1 MKNAGNTPNASM
13 EPFQYYVSRNGASRL
28 RRWLM
33 WLVALL
39 GLITAAIVVIGL
51 IPFPPDVPP
60 AGASNGNPGDGGL
73 RRAFP
78 EMKLRPS
85 NQTTQEKIE
94 LGRLLYFD
102 PVLSRDN
109 EQSCATCHHPDLG
122 FSDGRLTS
130 MGLGGKGV
138 GPDRQGGK
146 QVRRSA
152 PTIWNAA
159 FNNKQFWDGR
169 ANDLEE
175 QASFPITSPDEM
187 NQDRDELV
195 KELKAIPEYVRLF
208 DKAFSGDGGSSV
220 TFNNV
225 TSAIAAFER
234 TIISDNSPFDRYAAG
249 DQTALTVEQR
259 RGLTLFRSLKT
270 RCFECHGFPT
280 FANPDF
286 KVVGVPKM
294 PGQPDDFGRSEIEG
308 GEPYKNA
315 FKVPTLRNV
324 ALTAPYM
331 HNGRFQTLEE
341 VIDFYSDGGGQG
353 EGLQLPNLDDKI
365 RRFKL
370 SDQEKR
376 DLIAFLYA
384 LTDESKKPEIPET
397 VPSSLPVVRR
407 LTPKARGS
415 AMLPPANVAIAEI
428 IPPTEVGGS
437 LKPNPARANPP
448 TAVGGSLKPKQ
459 AKAISPT
466 AVGGSLKPAQAGVI
480 PSAAVDGSLKPNLQQ
495 RQPAVL
501 RINQGESIQAA
512 LDRCVPGDTIE
523 IRPGAYNE
531 TLLVD
536 VDNITIR
543 GLKENDRRPILDGQ
557 NRLTDAVITS
567 SHNFTIENLI
577 IKDYVNNGVTV
588 HGGQNATFRD
598 LEVHNAGL
606 YGVYPVEC
614 RGVLVE
620 RVLATD
626 IKDAAIYVGQSRDI
640 IVRDCE
646 VHSNVTGIEIEN
658 SVHALVENNY
668 AHDNTGGILVFL
680 LPNNPSK
687 VGSDT
692 AVRKNRI
699 INNNRPNFGDP
710 TSIVG
715 KVQPGTGLLIMAAD
729 RTTVTENEIRGND
742 SFGIAVVGLAIA
754 FPKGK
759 TFDVGAIPEGNKIFN
774 NKLSENGRNP
784 GELVKQLGAVNVD
797 ILWDGSG
804 WNNSFEQSGVKRF
817 PAMLP
822 TDNWPDIFRRAYA
835 RVYSFVRD
843 KMM

>member
-1 MKNAGNTPNASM
+1 MENAGNTPNASM
-13 EPFQYYVSRNGASRL
+13 GPFRYLVSRRGAGRL

-33 WLVALL
+33 SLVALL
-39 GLITAAIVVIGL
+39 GLITATIIVIGL
-51 IPFPPDVPP
+51 IPFAPDIPP
-60 AGASNGNPGDGGL
+60 AGLTNGNPGGGGL

-85 NQTTQEKIE
+85 NQTTPEKVE

-102 PVLSRDN
+102 PVLSGDN

-122 FSDGRLTS
+122 FSDGRHTS

-138 GPDRQGGK
+138 GPDRQCGN

-159 FNNKQFWDGR
+159 FNHKQFWDGR

-175 QASFPITSPDEM
+175 QARFPITSSDEM
-187 NQDRDELV
+187 NQNPDELV

-208 DKAFSGDGGSSV
+208 DKTFGGDGGSAV

-234 TIISDNSPFDRYAAG
+234 TIVSDNSPFDRYAAG
-249 DQTALTVEQR
+249 DQTALTAEQR

-286 KVVGVPKM
+286 KVIGAPKM
-294 PGQPDDFGRSEIEG
+294 PGQPDDFGRSEVEG

-341 VIDFYSDGGGQG
+341 VIDFYANGGGKGQG
-353 EGLQLPNLDDKI
+353 LNLPNLDDKI
-365 RRFKL
+365 RGFKVT
-370 SDQEKR
+370 DQEKR
-376 DLIAFLYA
+376 DLVAFLHA
-384 LTDESKKPEIPET
+384 LTDESKKPEIPEK
-397 VPSSLPVVRR
+397 VPSGLPVVPR
-407 LTPKARGS
+407 LTPKARDS
-415 AMLPPANVAIAEI
+415 TLLPPANAAAAKV
-428 IPPTEVGGS
+428 IPQ
-437 LKPNPARANPP
+437 
-448 TAVGGSLKPKQ
+448 TAVGGYLKSNP
-459 AKAISPT
+459 
-466 AVGGSLKPAQAGVI
+466 
-480 PSAAVDGSLKPNLQQ
+480 QQ
-495 RQPAVL
+495 RQPTIL
-501 RINQGESIQAA
+501 RINPGESIQAA

-543 GLKENDRRPILDGQ
+543 GLKENDRRPVLDGQ
-557 NRLTDAVITS
+557 NKLTDAVITS
-567 SHNFTIENLI
+567 SHNFTIENLV
-577 IKDYVNNGVTV
+577 IKDYANNGVTV
-588 HGGQNATFRD
+588 HGGLNATFRD
-598 LEVHNAGL
+598 LEIHNAGL

-646 VHSNVTGIEIEN
+646 VYSNVTGIEIEN

-692 AVRKNRI
+692 SVRMNRI
-699 INNNRPNFGDP
+699 INNNHLNFGDP
-710 TSIVG
+710 TSTVG

-742 SFGIAVVGLAIA
+742 SFGVAVVGLAIA

-759 TFDVGAIPEGNKIFN
+759 TFDVGAIPEGNRIFN

-784 GELVKQLGAVNVD
+784 GEMVKQLGAMNVD

-804 WNNSFEQSGVKRF
+804 WDNSFEQSGVKKF

-822 TDNWPDIFRRAYA
+822 TNNWPDVFRRAYA
-835 RVYSFVRD
+835 RVYSFVRGR
-843 KMM
+843 MM

>member
-1 MKNAGNTPNASM
+1 MKNAGNSPNASM

-28 RRWLM
+28 RRRLM

-60 AGASNGNPGDGGL
+60 AGAPNGNPGDGGL

-85 NQTTQEKIE
+85 NQTTQDKIE

-102 PVLSRDN
+102 PVLSGDN

-187 NQDRDELV
+187 NQDRDGLV
-195 KELKAIPEYVRLF
+195 KELKALPEYVRLF
-208 DKAFSGDGGSSV
+208 DKAFSGDGGSAV

-308 GEPYKNA
+308 GE
-315 FKVPTLRNV
+315 
-324 ALTAPYM
+324 
-331 HNGRFQTLEE
+331 
-341 VIDFYSDGGGQG
+341 QG

-384 LTDESKKPEIPET
+384 LTDESKKPEFPEK
-397 VPSSLPVVRR
+397 VPSGLPVVPR

-428 IPPTEVGGS
+428 IPP
-437 LKPNPARANPP
+437 A
-448 TAVGGSLKPKQ
+448 
-459 AKAISPT
+459 

-480 PSAAVDGSLKPNLQQ
+480 PSAAVDGSLKPELQQ

-501 RINQGESIQAA
+501 RINPGESIQAA

-523 IRPGAYNE
+523 ISPGAYNE

-557 NRLTDAVITS
+557 NRLTDAVMTS
-567 SHNFTIENLI
+567 SHNFTIENLV

-620 RVLATD
+620 RVLATG

-646 VHSNVTGIEIEN
+646 VHTNVTGIEIEN

-759 TFDVGAIPEGNKIFN
+759 TFDVGAIPEGNRIFN

>member
-1 MKNAGNTPNASM
+1 MENAGNTPNASM
-13 EPFQYYVSRNGASRL
+13 EPFQYLASRKGASRL

-33 WLVALL
+33 SLVALL

-51 IPFPPDVPP
+51 IPFAPDLPP
-60 AGASNGNPGDGGL
+60 AGLTNGNPGGGGL

-78 EMKLRPS
+78 EMKMRPS
-85 NQTTQEKIE
+85 NQTTQEKVE

-102 PVLSRDN
+102 PVLSGDN

-122 FSDGRLTS
+122 FSDGRHTS
-130 MGLGGKGV
+130 MGFGGKGA

-159 FNNKQFWDGR
+159 FNHKQFWDGR

-175 QASFPITSPDEM
+175 QARFPITSSDEM
-187 NQDRDELV
+187 NQNPDELV

-208 DKAFSGDGGSSV
+208 DKAFGGDSGSAV

-225 TSAIAAFER
+225 TSAVAAFER
-234 TIISDNSPFDRYAAG
+234 TVISDNSPFDRYAAG
-249 DQTALTVEQR
+249 NQTALTAEQR

-286 KVVGVPKM
+286 KVIGVPKM
-294 PGQPDDFGRSEIEG
+294 PGQADDFGRSEFEG

-324 ALTAPYM
+324 VLTAPYM

-341 VIDFYSDGGGQG
+341 VIDFYSNGGGQG
-353 EGLQLPNLDDKI
+353 AGLQLPNLDDKI

-384 LTDESKKPEIPET
+384 LTDESKKPEIPEK
-397 VPSSLPVVRR
+397 VPSGLPVVPR

-415 AMLPPANVAIAEI
+415 AMPAPANAVATQ
-428 IPPTEVGGS
+428 PTKS
-437 LKPNPARANPP
+437 QSQP
-448 TAVGGSLKPKQ
+448 
-459 AKAISPT
+459 
-466 AVGGSLKPAQAGVI
+466 
-480 PSAAVDGSLKPNLQQ
+480 Q

-501 RINQGESIQAA
+501 RVKPGESIQAA

-523 IRPGAYNE
+523 ILPGAYNE

-543 GLKENDRRPILDGQ
+543 GVKENDRRPTLDGQ
-557 NRLTDAVITS
+557 KRLTDAVITS
-567 SHNFTIENLI
+567 SHNFTIENLV

-598 LEVHNAGL
+598 LEIHNAGL

-620 RVLATD
+620 RVLATG

-646 VHSNVTGIEIEN
+646 AHSNVTGIEIEN

-668 AHDNTGGILVFL
+668 VHDNTGGILVFL

-699 INNNRPNFGDP
+699 INNNLQNFGDP
-710 TSIVG
+710 TSTVG
-715 KVQPGTGLLIMAAD
+715 KVQPGTGMLIMAAD

-742 SFGIAVVGLAIA
+742 SFGLAVVSLAIA
-754 FPKGK
+754 FPKGA
-759 TFDVGAIPEGNKIFN
+759 TFDVGATPEGNRIFN
-774 NKLSENGRNP
+774 NKFSENGRNP
-784 GELVKQLGAVNVD
+784 GGLVKQLGAINVD

-804 WNNSFEQSGVKRF
+804 WDNSFEQSDVKRY

-822 TDNWPDIFRRAYA
+822 TDNWPDVFRRAYA

-843 KMM
+843 RMM

>member
-1 MKNAGNTPNASM
+1 
-13 EPFQYYVSRNGASRL
+13 
-28 RRWLM
+28 
-33 WLVALL
+33 
-39 GLITAAIVVIGL
+39 
-51 IPFPPDVPP
+51 
-60 AGASNGNPGDGGL
+60 
-73 RRAFP
+73 
-78 EMKLRPS
+78 
-85 NQTTQEKIE
+85 
-94 LGRLLYFD
+94 
-102 PVLSRDN
+102 
-109 EQSCATCHHPDLG
+109 
-122 FSDGRLTS
+122 
-130 MGLGGKGV
+130 
-138 GPDRQGGK
+138 
-146 QVRRSA
+146 
-152 PTIWNAA
+152 
-159 FNNKQFWDGR
+159 
-169 ANDLEE
+169 
-175 QASFPITSPDEM
+175 
-187 NQDRDELV
+187 
-195 KELKAIPEYVRLF
+195 
-208 DKAFSGDGGSSV
+208 
-220 TFNNV
+220 
-225 TSAIAAFER
+225 
-234 TIISDNSPFDRYAAG
+234 
-249 DQTALTVEQR
+249 
-259 RGLTLFRSLKT
+259 
-270 RCFECHGFPT
+270 
-280 FANPDF
+280 
-286 KVVGVPKM
+286 
-294 PGQPDDFGRSEIEG
+294 
-308 GEPYKNA
+308 
-315 FKVPTLRNV
+315 
-324 ALTAPYM
+324 
-331 HNGRFQTLEE
+331 
-341 VIDFYSDGGGQG
+341 
-353 EGLQLPNLDDKI
+353 
-365 RRFKL
+365 
-370 SDQEKR
+370 
-376 DLIAFLYA
+376 
-384 LTDESKKPEIPET
+384 
-397 VPSSLPVVRR
+397 
-407 LTPKARGS
+407 
-415 AMLPPANVAIAEI
+415 
-428 IPPTEVGGS
+428 
-437 LKPNPARANPP
+437 
-448 TAVGGSLKPKQ
+448 
-459 AKAISPT
+459 
-466 AVGGSLKPAQAGVI
+466 
-480 PSAAVDGSLKPNLQQ
+480 
-495 RQPAVL
+495 L
-501 RINQGESIQAA
+501 RINPGESIQAA

-557 NRLTDAVITS
+557 NKLTDAVITS
-567 SHNFTIENLI
+567 SHNFTIENLV

-687 VGSDT
+687 VGSDAT
-692 AVRKNRI
+692 VRKNRI
-699 INNNRPNFGDP
+699 INNNHRNFGDP

-784 GELVKQLGAVNVD
+784 GELVRQLGAVNVD

-804 WNNSFEQSGVKRF
+804 WNNSFEQSGVKKF

-822 TDNWPDIFRRAYA
+822 TDSWPDIFRRAYA

>member
-1 MKNAGNTPNASM
+1 MENAGNTPNASM
-13 EPFQYYVSRNGASRL
+13 EPFQYLASRKGASRL

-33 WLVALL
+33 LFVALL

-51 IPFPPDVPP
+51 IPFAPDVPP
-60 AGASNGNPGDGGL
+60 AGLTNGNPGGGGL

-78 EMKLRPS
+78 EMKMRPS
-85 NQTTQEKIE
+85 NQTTQDKVD

-102 PVLSRDN
+102 PVLSGDN

-122 FSDGRLTS
+122 FSDGRHTS
-130 MGLGGKGV
+130 MGFGGKGV

-159 FNNKQFWDGR
+159 FNQKQFWDGR

-175 QASFPITSPDEM
+175 QAQFPITSPDEM
-187 NQDRDELV
+187 NQGKDELV

-208 DKAFSGDGGSSV
+208 DNAFGGDGGSAV

-225 TSAIAAFER
+225 MSAIAAFER

-249 DQTALTVEQR
+249 DQTALTAEQR

-286 KVVGVPKM
+286 KVIGVPKM
-294 PGQPDDFGRSEIEG
+294 PGQPDDLGRSEIEG

-341 VIDFYSDGGGQG
+341 VIDFYSNGGGKG
-353 EGLQLPNLDDKI
+353 EGMQLSNLDDKI
-365 RRFKL
+365 RRFKI

-384 LTDESKKPEIPET
+384 LTDESKKPEIPEK
-397 VPSSLPVVRR
+397 VPSGLPVVPRQ
-407 LTPKARGS
+407 TPKARGS
-415 AMLPPANVAIAEI
+415 AMPPPVNAAATIS
-428 IPPTEVGGS
+428 IPPTPVSG
-437 LKPNPARANPP
+437 N
-448 TAVGGSLKPKQ
+448 
-459 AKAISPT
+459 
-466 AVGGSLKPAQAGVI
+466 
-480 PSAAVDGSLKPNLQQ
+480 LKPNLSKVIPPTTVAGNLKSNLER

-501 RINQGESIQAA
+501 RVNPGESIQAA
-512 LDRCVPGDTIE
+512 LDHCVPGDKIE

-543 GLKENDRRPILDGQ
+543 GLKEDGRRPILDGQ
-557 NRLTDAVITS
+557 NSLTDAVITS
-567 SHNFTIENLI
+567 SHNFTIENLV
-577 IKDYVNNGVTV
+577 IKDYLNNGVTV

-598 LEVHNAGL
+598 LEIHNSGL

-614 RGVLVE
+614 RGVLIE
-620 RVLATD
+620 RVLATG

-646 VHSNVTGIEIEN
+646 AHSNVTGIEIEN

-668 AHDNTGGILVFL
+668 VHDNTGGVLVFL

-692 AVRKNRI
+692 TVRKNRI
-699 INNNRPNFGDP
+699 INNNHTNFGDP

-715 KVQPGTGLLIMAAD
+715 QVQPGTGMLIMAAD

-742 SFGIAVVGLAIA
+742 SFGVAVVGLAIA

-784 GELVKQLGAVNVD
+784 GALVKQLGAINVD
-797 ILWDGSG
+797 VLWDGSG
-804 WNNSFEQSGVKRF
+804 WDNSFEQSDVKRF
-817 PAMLP
+817 PVMLP
-822 TDNWPDIFRRAYA
+822 TDKWPDVFRRAYA

-843 KMM
+843 RMM

>member
-1 MKNAGNTPNASM
+1 MENAGNTPNASM
-13 EPFQYYVSRNGASRL
+13 EPFQYLASRKGPSRL

-33 WLVALL
+33 YLIALL

-51 IPFPPDVPP
+51 IPFAPDLPP
-60 AGASNGNPGDGGL
+60 AGLTNGNPGGGGL

-78 EMKLRPS
+78 EMKMRPS
-85 NQTTQEKIE
+85 NQTTQEKVE

-102 PVLSRDN
+102 PVLSGDN

-122 FSDGRLTS
+122 FSDGRHTS
-130 MGLGGKGV
+130 MGFGGKGA

-146 QVRRSA
+146 EVRRSA

-159 FNNKQFWDGR
+159 FNHKQFWDGR

-175 QASFPITSPDEM
+175 QARFPITSSDEM
-187 NQDRDELV
+187 NQNPDELV

-208 DKAFSGDGGSSV
+208 DKTFGGDGGSAV

-225 TSAIAAFER
+225 TSAVAAFER
-234 TIISDNSPFDRYAAG
+234 TVISDNSPFDRYAAG
-249 DQTALTVEQR
+249 DQTALTAEQR

-286 KVVGVPKM
+286 KVIGVPKM
-294 PGQPDDFGRSEIEG
+294 PGQADDFGRSDFEG

-324 ALTAPYM
+324 VLTAPYM

-341 VIDFYSDGGGQG
+341 VIDFYSNGGGQG
-353 EGLQLPNLDDKI
+353 VGLQLPNLDDKI

-370 SDQEKR
+370 SEQEKR

-384 LTDESKKPEIPET
+384 LTDESKKPEIPEK
-397 VPSSLPVVRR
+397 VPSGLPVVPR

-415 AMLPPANVAIAEI
+415 AMPAPANAATAQ
-428 IPPTEVGGS
+428 PT
-437 LKPNPARANPP
+437 KPQSQPQR
-448 TAVGGSLKPKQ
+448 
-459 AKAISPT
+459 SP
-466 AVGGSLKPAQAGVI
+466 S
-480 PSAAVDGSLKPNLQQ
+480 
-495 RQPAVL
+495 VL
-501 RINQGESIQAA
+501 RVKPGESIQAA

-523 IRPGAYNE
+523 ILPGAYNE

-543 GLKENDRRPILDGQ
+543 GLKENDRRPTLDGQ

-567 SHNFTIENLI
+567 SHNFTIENLV

-598 LEVHNAGL
+598 LEIHNAGL

-620 RVLATD
+620 RVLATG

-646 VHSNVTGIEIEN
+646 AHSNVTGIEIEN
-658 SVHALVENNY
+658 SVQALVENNY
-668 AHDNTGGILVFL
+668 VHDNTGGILVFL

-692 AVRKNRI
+692 AVRNNRV
-699 INNNRPNFGDP
+699 INNNLQNFGDP
-710 TSIVG
+710 NSTVG
-715 KVQPGTGLLIMAAD
+715 KVQPGTGMLIMAAD
-729 RTTVTENEIRGND
+729 RTTVTENEIRGNN
-742 SFGIAVVGLAIA
+742 SFGVAVISLAIA
-754 FPKGK
+754 FPKG
-759 TFDVGAIPEGNKIFN
+759 TSFDVGATPEGNKIFN
-774 NKLSENGRNP
+774 NKFSENGRNP
-784 GELVKQLGAVNVD
+784 SGLVKQLGAINVD

-804 WNNSFEQSGVKRF
+804 WDNSFEQSDVKRY

-822 TDNWPDIFRRAYA
+822 TDNWPGVLRRAYA

-843 KMM
+843 RMM

>member
-1 MKNAGNTPNASM
+1 MDNAGNIPNSSM
-13 EPFQYYVSRNGASRL
+13 APARSSVTRNGAGRL

-33 WLVALL
+33 LLVALL
-39 GLITAAIVVIGL
+39 DLITAAVIVIGM
-51 IPFPPDVPP
+51 IPFTPDIPP
-60 AGASNGNPGDGGL
+60 AGLIDGDPGGGGL

-78 EMKLRPS
+78 EMKLRAN

-102 PVLSRDN
+102 PVLSGDN

-122 FSDGRLTS
+122 FSDGRNSS
-130 MGLGGKGV
+130 MGFGGKGI
-138 GPDRQGGK
+138 GPDRKGGHE
-146 QVRRSA
+146 VRRSA
-152 PTIWNAA
+152 PTVWNAA
-159 FNNKQFWDGR
+159 FNRKQFWDGR
-169 ANDLEE
+169 ANDLED
-175 QASFPITSPDEM
+175 QARFPITSADEM
-187 NQDRDELV
+187 NQNPDELV

-208 DKAFSGDGGSSV
+208 DKAFGGASGSAVSMENV
-220 TFNNV
+220 TF
-225 TSAIAAFER
+225 AIAAFER
-234 TIISDNSPFDRYAAG
+234 TIISNNSPFDRYAAG
-249 DQTALTVEQR
+249 DPTALTVEQR

-286 KVVGVPKM
+286 KVIGVPTM
-294 PGQPDDFGRSEIEG
+294 PGQPDDLGRSEIEG

-341 VIDFYSDGGGQG
+341 VIDFYSNGGGKG
-353 EGLQLPNLDDKI
+353 EGMQLSNLDDKI
-365 RRFKL
+365 RRFKI

-384 LTDESKKPEIPET
+384 LTDESKKPEIPEK
-397 VPSSLPVVRR
+397 VPSGLPVVPRQ
-407 LTPKARGS
+407 TPKARGS
-415 AMLPPANVAIAEI
+415 AMPPPVNAAAAIS
-428 IPPTEVGGS
+428 IPPTTVSG
-437 LKPNPARANPP
+437 N
-448 TAVGGSLKPKQ
+448 
-459 AKAISPT
+459 
-466 AVGGSLKPAQAGVI
+466 
-480 PSAAVDGSLKPNLQQ
+480 LKPNLSKVIPPTAASGNLKPNLSKVIPPTTVGENLKSKLER

-501 RINQGESIQAA
+501 RVNPGESIQAA
-512 LDRCVPGDTIE
+512 LDHCVPGDKIE

-543 GLKENDRRPILDGQ
+543 GLKEDGRRPILDGQ
-557 NRLTDAVITS
+557 NSLTDAVITS
-567 SHNFTIENLI
+567 SHNFTIENLV
-577 IKDYVNNGVTV
+577 IKDYLNNGVTV

-598 LEVHNAGL
+598 LEIHNAGL

-620 RVLATD
+620 RVLATG

-640 IVRDCE
+640 IVKDSE

-668 AHDNTGGILVFL
+668 AHDNAGGILVFL

-692 AVRKNRI
+692 TVRKNRI
-699 INNNRPNFGDP
+699 INNNHTNFGDK
-710 TSIVG
+710 TSTVG
-715 KVQPGTGLLIMAAD
+715 KVESGTGLLIMAAD
-729 RTTVTENEIRGND
+729 RTTVTENEIRGNK
-742 SFGIAVVGLAIA
+742 SFGIAVLGLAIA
-754 FPKGK
+754 YPKGK
-759 TFDVGAIPEGNKIFN
+759 VFDVGAIPESNRIFN
-774 NKLSENGRNP
+774 NKFSENGRNP
-784 GELVKQLGAVNVD
+784 GGLVKQLGAVNVD

-804 WNNSFEQSGVKRF
+804 WNNTFEQSGVKAF
-817 PAMLP
+817 PVMLP
-822 TDNWPDIFRRAYA
+822 TNNWPDVFRRAYA
-835 RVYSFVRD
+835 RVYSYVRD